1 MEKTTPAP
9 VSCSGVIEKT
19 MIIHHHNTD
28 ESDCTGDIKSD
39 ESRHSST
46 RGTFGVM
53 NISSHLV
60 LYPVNAAPTDGLW
73 TDGRTDERQLG
84 MSYED
89 LEKAMLNPK
98 DKNYEKFLKIRKKNL
113 NKMNLI
119 TVCKFNY
126 IE

>member
-39 ESRHSST
+39 ESRSTST

-53 NISSHLV
+53 NISSHLS
-60 LYPVNAAPTDGLW
+60 LYPVNAINQSADEWTLYINIVTDCRSWCTMRNKAQRGVHM
-73 TDGRTDERQLG
+73 GRFD
-84 MSYED
+84 
-89 LEKAMLNPK
+89 
-98 DKNYEKFLKIRKKNL
+98 
-113 NKMNLI
+113 
-119 TVCKFNY
+119 
-126 IE
+126 